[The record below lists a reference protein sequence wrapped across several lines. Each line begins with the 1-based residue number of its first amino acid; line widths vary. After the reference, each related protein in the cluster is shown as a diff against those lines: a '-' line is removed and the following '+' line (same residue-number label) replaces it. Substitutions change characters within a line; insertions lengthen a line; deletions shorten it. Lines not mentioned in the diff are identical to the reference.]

1 MSLAPEPQPALA
13 PAEREPLDLPF
24 DFELLAVMSG
34 VSRYLSPNSRV
45 ADPAERLRLAHE
57 KLRLYA
63 QRRNLGDDWADRAL
77 ERLLDG

>member
-1 MSLAPEPQPALA
+1 MSVASDPRAA
-13 PAEREPLDLPF
+13 AARTEREPLDLPF

-45 ADPAERLRLAHE
+45 PDPADRLRLAHE

-63 QRRNLGDDWADRAL
+63 QRRGLGDDWADRAL